1 MDRAPDRLPT
11 TATGE
16 PVATV
21 PSGPIPIT
29 ATDTSRDIAAEA
41 DAANQNGINGA
52 PGVRFEVPQPS
63 SDSEEEEEEEE
74 EEDEGEAEE
83 EEEEES
89 DGMDVDDA
97 ELHPASVRV

>member
-41 DAANQNGINGA
+41 EAANQNGINGA
-52 PGVRFEVPQPS
+52 PGVRFEMPEPPS
-63 SDSEEEEEEEE
+63 DDEEEE

>member
-11 TATGE
+11 TTTGE

-21 PSGPIPIT
+21 PSGPIPT
-29 ATDTSRDIAAEA
+29 AETPAEVEESE
-41 DAANQNGINGA
+41 QNEQRQ
-52 PGVRFEVPQPS
+52 GVRFEVPDAS
-63 SDSEEEEEEEE
+63 EEDGEEEEEEV
-74 EEDEGEAEE
+74 E

-89 DGMDVDDA
+89 DNGMDVDDT